1 MKRLTFANKQSV
13 EEKTAMAKKRG
24 YDTGKPS
31 TGSGKSGDWEVKPT
45 AKKKKIGLTAIKK
58 F

>member
-1 MKRLTFANKQSV
+1 MKRLTFSNKQSV
-13 EEKTAMAKKRG
+13 EEKTAMVKKRG

-31 TGSGKSGDWEVKPT
+31 AGASKDGDWKVKPT
-45 AKKKKIGLTAIKK
+45 VKKKKIGLTATKK